1 MREKRSTWIGGG
13 QESQTEK
20 DDKIHVQAQVDQVR
34 LEGIQRRQRGQDA
47 ILQLAFAREQLLAMS
62 VLMYGLARDEERA
75 GRYEIVDI
83 LHEVARMARNIRAN
97 QTVDRLSKVG
107 EP

>member
-20 DDKIHVQAQVDQVR
+20 DDKIYVQAQVDQVR

-47 ILQLAFAREQLLAMS
+47 IIQLAFAREQLLALSMMLYSMS
-62 VLMYGLARDEERA
+62 RAEGLN
-75 GRYEIVDI
+75 GHYETSDM
-83 LHEVARMARNIRAN
+83 LHNLARMARSIRAN
-97 QTVDRLSKVG
+97 QTVDELSKVG
-107 EP
+107 E